1 MQRHIPIIRHFGSG
15 ILCLAMC
22 SFFTGC
28 AGNKRN
34 KLELAR
40 IQSILIHCR
49 AYATDHNDRYPP
61 NLSALHPKYINLT
74 NNFYSP
80 PHSAAEDKPQA
91 YYYRPGLHVGAKIDE
106 PLVVSPHV
114 IKGKVNVGYLGGF
127 IRRLPKEDAQK
138 ILGKPDWE
146 QIAPAL
152 K

>member
-1 MQRHIPIIRHFGSG
+1 MQRTLPNSRIFQIAVLF
-15 ILCLAMC
+15 LTACLL
-22 SFFTGC
+22 SSC
-28 AGNKRN
+28 ARRERN
-34 KLELAR
+34 KLEHAR
-40 IQSILIHCR
+40 VQAILIHCR
-49 AYATDHNDRYPP
+49 AYATDHDGKYPP
-61 NLSALHPKYINLT
+61 ALADLHPKYINLVS
-74 NNFYSP
+74 NFYSP

-127 IRRLPKEDAQK
+127 IRKLPKEEAQK

-146 QIAPAL
+146 QLAPPV